1 MQTNFEQY
9 DLKYLIDQ
17 FRKMSVMNENEECI
31 AKDKIAKMK
40 KAFKSFD
47 KDGNGVLDRKEILGL
62 LQLHF
67 KEEGIKR
74 KPNKDDVEQFFDSI
88 DDDKSG
94 TIEFAEFKK
103 FLIENMKHQLLTPL
117 ATYLENKGIDIDH
130 IC

>member
-1 MQTNFEQY
+1 MNFEQY
-9 DLKYLIDQ
+9 DTAYLIDQ
-17 FRKMSVMNENEECI
+17 FKKMSKMYENEECI

-40 KAFKSFD
+40 KAFQSYD
-47 KDGNGVLDRKEILGL
+47 KDGNGVLDRKEIRGL

-74 KPNKDDVEQFFDSI
+74 KPTKDDVDQFFDSI

-94 TIEFAEFKK
+94 TIEFTEFKK

-117 ATYLENKGIDIDH
+117 AKHLESQGIDVDAV
-130 IC
+130 C